1 MYIDTHCHL
10 DFDSLKNWLP
20 QLLQRA
26 KDAGVCRF
34 VVPGVSPEW
43 WGRINYLAGTDSAIM
58 PAYGIHPL
66 LAHLV
71 DDAAL
76 AKLSSFLDTA
86 VAVGEI
92 GLDYAVKEPSRSVQQ
107 ESLRRQLRM
116 AVERGLP
123 LLVHCRGG
131 FADLLRIMKEEGAE
145 SVGGIM
151 HAYSGSP
158 EVARECIRLG
168 FYISVCGTVTFRN
181 AVRPPR
187 VVREIPLE
195 RLVLETDSPDIAP
208 EPFCGRTNE
217 PSYMLETARMVA
229 RLKDVPL
236 ELVEEMT
243 TANALKALRVVK
255 NCL

>member
-10 DFDSLKNWLP
+10 DFDSLKNELP

-26 KDAGVCRF
+26 KDSGVCGF

-43 WGRINYLAGTDSAIM
+43 WGRIKSLAGTDNAIM

-66 LAHLV
+66 LAHLA
-71 DDAAL
+71 DDAAFEM
-76 AKLSSFLDTA
+76 LSSFLDSA

-92 GLDYAVKEPSRSVQQ
+92 GLDYAVREPSRPVQQ
-107 ESLRRQLRM
+107 ESFRRQLRM
-116 AVERGLP
+116 ALERGLP
-123 LLVHCRGG
+123 VLVHCRGG
-131 FADLLRIMKEEGAE
+131 FADLLRIMKEEDADR
-145 SVGGIM
+145 VGGIM

-181 AVRPPR
+181 AVRPLR

-195 RLVLETDSPDIAP
+195 QLVLETDSPDIAP

-229 RLKDVPL
+229 GLKGVPL
-236 ELVEEMT
+236 KLVEEMT
-243 TANALKALRVVK
+243 TANALNALRVMK
-255 NCL
+255 ICL

>member
-10 DFDSLKNWLP
+10 DFDALKNELP

-26 KDAGVCRF
+26 KDAGVCGF

-43 WGRINYLAGTDSAIM
+43 WGRIKSLAGTDNAIM

-66 LAHLV
+66 LAYLA

-76 AKLSSFLDTA
+76 ATLSSFLDSA

-92 GLDYAVKEPSRSVQQ
+92 GLDYAVSVPPRPVQQ
-107 ESLRRQLRM
+107 ESFRRQLRM

-131 FADLLRIMKEEGAE
+131 FADLLRIMKEEGADR
-145 SVGGIM
+145 VGGIM

-217 PSYMLETARMVA
+217 PSYMLETARAVA

-243 TANALKALRVVK
+243 TANALKALRS
-255 NCL
+255 